1 MVKTLE
7 DGDLDDIFV
16 HVIFKLQFSLK
27 YRSVEL
33 AGGFSIRI
41 LPMPYLDFLVV
52 SLSN

>member
-27 YRSVEL
+27 WRSVEL
-33 AGGFSIRI
+33 AGGFSILI
-41 LPMPYLDFLVV
+41 FPMPYLNFLVV
-52 SLSN
+52 SQSN